1 MTTGPP
7 SPSQTLDLSNNQ
19 LSEVPAE
26 LADCPKLKEVNFRGN
41 RLTDRRLEKMVHGC
55 QTKSILEY
63 LRSGG
68 RGGGRG
74 KGRADGPEKEEA
86 RRRRRERRR
95 RESVEGEE
103 EEVDNASR
111 LLLRVLHVSENPA
124 PLTVQVSPTV
134 KDVRPF
140 IVGAVVRGMD
150 LQAGNALRRFLTSQ
164 VGARGPGRAGAGA
177 GRQRGW
183 WPGVAV
189 CVHRAGRTWASVP
202 GAACGG
208 ARHLLIQRP
217 FQSCLVSEVSFVA
230 SGDRCFLSF

>member
-1 MTTGPP
+1 MTTHPP

-41 RLTDRRLEKMVHGC
+41 KLSDRRLEKMVHGC

-63 LRSGG
+63 LRGGG

-74 KGRADGPEKEEA
+74 KGKAEGPEKEEA

-95 RESVEGEE
+95 RESGEGEE
-103 EEVDNASR
+103 EEVDHAGR

-150 LQAGNALRRFLTSQ
+150 LKPGNALRRFLTSQ
-164 VGARGPGRAGAGA
+164 VGAHGPRGAGA
-177 GRQRGW
+177 GG
-183 WPGVAV
+183 
-189 CVHRAGRTWASVP
+189 P
-202 GAACGG
+202 GAG
-208 ARHLLIQRP
+208 AVSQCVCRSGPALGLGRRDGCRLLLRRRLSGPALFLRSAFPELLMAWGI
-217 FQSCLVSEVSFVA
+217 FSCL
-230 SGDRCFLSF
+230 

>member
-1 MTTGPP
+1 MTTHPP
-7 SPSQTLDLSNNQ
+7 CPSQTLDLSNNQ

-41 RLTDRRLEKMVHGC
+41 KLTDRRLEKMVHGC

-68 RGGGRG
+68 RSGGRG
-74 KGRADGPEKEEA
+74 KGKAEGPEKEEA

-95 RESVEGEE
+95 RESGEGEE

-150 LQAGNALRRFLTSQ
+150 LKPGNALRRFLTSQ
-164 VGARGPGRAGAGA
+164 VGARGPGGAGA
-177 GRQRGW
+177 VSQCVCTERGG
-183 WPGVAV
+183 PGPPWQ
-189 CVHRAGRTWASVP
+189 GWAP
-202 GAACGG
+202 L
-208 ARHLLIQRP
+208 ARPQAPL
-217 FQSCLVSEVSFVA
+217 QSCLVSEVSFA
-230 SGDRCFLSF
+230 ALGDRCFLSF

>member
-1 MTTGPP
+1 MGWGCATHSCVTTGPL

-41 RLTDRRLEKMVHGC
+41 KLTDRRLEKMVHGC

-74 KGRADGPEKEEA
+74 KGRTDGPEKEEA

-95 RESVEGEE
+95 RESGEGEE
-103 EEVDNASR
+103 EEVGSTSR
-111 LLLRVLHVSENPA
+111 LLLRVLHVSENPT
-124 PLTVQVSPTV
+124 PLTVHVNAAV

-164 VGARGPGRAGAGA
+164 VGVCGPGRGGGVSRVRDRWFTVPLPTAPPHLGC
-177 GRQRGW
+177 GR
-183 WPGVAV
+183 PS
-189 CVHRAGRTWASVP
+189 RTWLQCRW
-202 GAACGG
+202 GWCQRTCTQCG
-208 ARHLLIQRP
+208 
-217 FQSCLVSEVSFVA
+217 
-230 SGDRCFLSF
+230 

>member
-1 MTTGPP
+1 MLGRRCVTAGPP
-7 SPSQTLDLSNNQ
+7 SSSQTLDLSNNQ

-41 RLTDRRLEKMVHGC
+41 KLTDRRLEKMVHGC

-74 KGRADGPEKEEA
+74 KGRADGQDKDEA
-86 RRRRRERRR
+86 RRRRRDRRR
-95 RESVEGEE
+95 RESGEGEE
-103 EEVDNASR
+103 DEEDTTCR

-150 LQAGNALRRFLTSQ
+150 LQPGNALRRFLTSQ
-164 VGARGPGRAGAGA
+164 VGACGLVSRCVCTEQVRPGPRYRGCLW
-177 GRQRGW
+177 GW
-183 WPGVAV
+183 AP
-189 CVHRAGRTWASVP
+189 S
-202 GAACGG
+202 
-208 ARHLLIQRP
+208 ARPQRP
-217 FQSCLVSEVSFVA
+217 LQSCSFLKSALLQWEIDVSPSF
-230 SGDRCFLSF
+230 